1 MVKIGKLEDYFC
13 IDLNSYEYNTINRY
27 LEILELL
34 KEESFI
40 PEYSYIKIEKI
51 IIIKEKCIILNIDNI
66 FNSDISNIEKI
77 VNVID
82 KYNININYLDNI
94 PFFRSK
100 EKKNY
105 TSNKIYFINFLWAT
119 IKSKTIFKKDIEQN
133 HIISLSKL
141 SNKYLINNF
150 LIKNF
155 NMNIDIIKNINLY
168 FFIYFNNYDNF
179 VENLY
184 DFINNKVN
192 LVCKIRFI
200 INIPNTYYDKIV
212 KIIDE
217 DFFNIFFLIKTE
229 NTESFN
235 HCVFNVLSKLDI
247 NKLDV
252 DILYIYD
259 FDSKKYNNT
268 TIKNRIYDIYK
279 SKNEENK
286 IIVLPD
292 NIKINN
298 IKHKDLNNFL
308 IEKNDINNKLKKNFR
323 CISNYNLND
332 IDYNNIY
339 YKNTLLGKN
348 GFLKLFNGGHN
359 INYNFIGKIYPKE
372 LTFNDIIINKNC
384 LNFLSKEI
392 IDLDETL
399 YNENDY
405 KIIFSLILFY
415 NDVKLI
421 NK

>member
-13 IDLNSYEYNTINRY
+13 IDLNSYEYSTINRY

-40 PEYSYIKIEKI
+40 PNYSYIKIEKI
-51 IIIKEKCIILNIDNI
+51 IIIKEKCMILNIDNI

-77 VNVID
+77 VNVIY

-100 EKKNY
+100 EKNN

-119 IKSKTIFKKDIEQN
+119 IKFKTIFKKDIEEN
-133 HIISLSKL
+133 HIITLDRL

-155 NMNIDIIKNINLY
+155 NMDLNIFKNINLY
-168 FFIYFNNYDNF
+168 FFIYFDNYDNF

-184 DFINNKVN
+184 KFINNEVN
-192 LVCKIRFI
+192 LDCKIRFI
-200 INIPNTYYDKIV
+200 IYIPSIYYNEIV

-252 DILYIYD
+252 NILYIYN

-268 TIKNRIYDIYK
+268 SIKNSIYDIYK

-323 CISNYNLND
+323 CISDYNLDD

-348 GFLKLFNGGHN
+348 GFLKLLNGGHN
-359 INYNFIGKIYPKE
+359 INYNFIGKLYPKE
-372 LTFNDIIINKNC
+372 FSFNNIIINRNC
-384 LNFLSKEI
+384 LNLLNNEI
-392 IDLDETL
+392 LNLNETIF
-399 YNENDY
+399 NKNDY

-415 NDVKLI
+415 NDVKI
-421 NK
+421 K

>member
-13 IDLNSYEYNTINRY
+13 IDLNSYEYSTINRY

-40 PEYSYIKIEKI
+40 PNYSYIKIEKI
-51 IIIKEKCIILNIDNI
+51 IIIKEKCMILNIDNI

-100 EKKNY
+100 EKNN

-119 IKSKTIFKKDIEQN
+119 IKFKTIFKKDIEEN
-133 HIISLSKL
+133 HIITLDRL

-155 NMNIDIIKNINLY
+155 NMDLNIFKNINLY
-168 FFIYFNNYDNF
+168 FFIYFDNYDNF
-179 VENLY
+179 IENLY
-184 DFINNKVN
+184 KFINNEIN
-192 LVCKIRFI
+192 LDCKIRFI
-200 INIPNTYYDKIV
+200 IYIPSIYYNEIV

-252 DILYIYD
+252 NILYIYN

-268 TIKNRIYDIYK
+268 SIKNSIYDIYK

-323 CISNYNLND
+323 CISDYNLDD

-348 GFLKLFNGGHN
+348 GFLKLLNGGHN
-359 INYNFIGKIYPKE
+359 INYNFIGKLYPKE
-372 LTFNDIIINKNC
+372 FSFNNIIINRNC
-384 LNFLSKEI
+384 LNLLNNEI
-392 IDLDETL
+392 LNLNETIF
-399 YNENDY
+399 NKNDY

-415 NDVKLI
+415 NDVKI
-421 NK
+421 K

>member
-13 IDLNSYEYNTINRY
+13 IDLNNYRYNTINRY

-34 KEESFI
+34 KKENFI

-51 IIIKEKCIILNIDNI
+51 LIIKEKCIILNINNISNDNI
-66 FNSDISNIEKI
+66 LSIEKI
-77 VNVID
+77 VNTIN

-94 PFFRSK
+94 PFFFVEENIISD
-100 EKKNY
+100 
-105 TSNKIYFINFLWAT
+105 KIYFINFLWAT
-119 IKSKTIFKKDIEQN
+119 INSNTNFKKDIEEN
-133 HIISLSKL
+133 HIISLNRL

-155 NMNIDIIKNINLY
+155 NMDLNIFKNINLY
-168 FFIYFNNYDNF
+168 FFIYFDNYDNF
-179 VENLY
+179 IENLY
-184 DFINNKVN
+184 KFINNEVN
-192 LVCKIRFI
+192 LDCKIRFI
-200 INIPNTYYDKIV
+200 IYIPNIYYNEIV

-235 HCVFNVLSKLDI
+235 HCVFNILSKLDI
-247 NKLDV
+247 DKLDV

-268 TIKNRIYDIYK
+268 TIKNRVYDIYNNK
-279 SKNEENK
+279 KDK
-286 IIVLPD
+286 IIVLP
-292 NIKINN
+292 NNNLKINN

-308 IEKNDINNKLKKNFR
+308 IEKNNINNKLKKNFR

-339 YKNTLLGKN
+339 YKNILLGKN
-348 GFLKLFNGGHN
+348 SFFKLFNEGHN
-359 INYNFIGKIYPKE
+359 INYNFIDKIYPKE
-372 LTFNDIIINKNC
+372 FSFNDIIINKNC

-392 IDLDETL
+392 IDLGETI
-399 YNENDY
+399 YGEKDY

-415 NDVKLI
+415 NDIKF
-421 NK
+421 